1 MFNPKFHSK
10 EGYDQA
16 IGELMYMLELTRTM
30 TEFELSELTTIEL
43 DFLHDHNSNSIG
55 MLLSH
60 MASIEYLHQVMS
72 FVDRM
77 FNEQEEKEW
86 TTALQMG
93 EQRRT
98 EIHSNDLPYYLEKL
112 SKVRQVTYD
121 FLKEQD
127 DQWLYEERHFPD
139 GTPYNN
145 YYLWFHVIEDEI
157 SHRGQIK
164 LIRRLIK
171 EKATVN

>member
-1 MFNPKFHSK
+1 M
-10 EGYDQA
+10 
-16 IGELMYMLELTRTM
+16 
-30 TEFELSELTTIEL
+30 
-43 DFLHDHNSNSIG
+43 
-55 MLLSH
+55 
-60 MASIEYLHQVMS
+60 
-72 FVDRM
+72 
-77 FNEQEEKEW
+77 
-86 TTALQMG
+86 
-93 EQRRT
+93 
-98 EIHSNDLPYYLEKL
+98 
-112 SKVRQVTYD
+112 TYD